1 MKNIR
6 LNAIIAAVGLAVML
20 LLSAQS
26 QAELSMY
33 LSGSD
38 LLQKCESDSVAESN
52 TCDGYILGIL
62 DFQEAL
68 VGWSILD
75 EPIFCTP
82 DSALS
87 GQLIKVVIKYLNEH
101 PEKLHLAA
109 SSSVANAL
117 YDAFPCS

>member
-20 LLSAQS
+20 LSAQS
-26 QAELSMY
+26 QAELGMF

-68 VGWSILD
+68 VGWSRLD

-82 DSALS
+82 DSAIS

-101 PEKLHLAA
+101 PEKLHFAA
-109 SSSVANAL
+109 SGAVTNAL
-117 YDAFPCS
+117 GIAFPCS

>member
-1 MKNIR
+1 MKNTR
-6 LNAIIAAVGLAVML
+6 LNAIIAAVVLAVMMP
-20 LLSAQS
+20 LSAQS
-26 QAELSMY
+26 RAEFGMY

-68 VGWSILD
+68 VGWSRLD

-87 GQLIKVVIKYLNEH
+87 GQPIKVVIKYLNEH

-109 SSSVANAL
+109 SGAVTNAL
-117 YDAFPCS
+117 GIAFPCS